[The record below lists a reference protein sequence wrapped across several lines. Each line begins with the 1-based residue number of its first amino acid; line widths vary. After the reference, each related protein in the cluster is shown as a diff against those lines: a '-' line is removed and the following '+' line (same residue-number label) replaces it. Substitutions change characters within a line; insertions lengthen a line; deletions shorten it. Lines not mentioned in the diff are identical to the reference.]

1 MIDNTPWVQRIMRK
15 EMLWVGMVTLLFCL
29 VSRPSFGLQG
39 TCCGLRISEAFEKPV
54 ISYQVSV
61 KTVSG
66 TRYPAASEKPVISYQ
81 LSVIS
86 KDSIQHPSPGIQHPA
101 SGIQHPAPSIQHPA
115 SGIQHPASSIQH
127 PASSIRHPAS
137 SIQHPVS
144 SIQHPASFPLLYKLY
159 WIGSISMVV
168 LLIFYFLYLYKKE
181 KYRFVKPLT
190 FVLLF
195 LALSLYLIEQGRI
208 FTGHFDP
215 VRHLFIPGYQE
226 ANEIGFLRFM
236 YKLTLGIA
244 LCAYGF
250 TNFLA
255 SQKSKK
261 SINSEA
267 ELN

>member
-1 MIDNTPWVQRIMRK
+1 MINNTPWVQRIMRK
-15 EMLWVGMVTLLFCL
+15 EMLWVGIVTLLFCL
-29 VSRPSFGLQG
+29 VSGPSFGLQG
-39 TCCGLRISEAFEKPV
+39 
-54 ISYQVSV
+54 
-61 KTVSG
+61 SG
-66 TRYPAASEKPVISYQ
+66 ENTLTPNPYP
-81 LSVIS
+81 LS
-86 KDSIQHPSPGIQHPA
+86 PSF
-101 SGIQHPAPSIQHPA
+101 
-115 SGIQHPASSIQH
+115 
-127 PASSIRHPAS
+127 
-137 SIQHPVS
+137 
-144 SIQHPASFPLLYKLY
+144 SFPLLYKLY

-195 LALSLYLIEQGRI
+195 LALSLYLMEQGRI

-215 VRHLFIPGYQE
+215 VSHLFIPGYQE
-226 ANEIGFLRFM
+226 ANEIGFLRFI

-255 SQKSKK
+255 SQKNKK